1 MASHYGIA
9 PGGDMA
15 PLCKLPNTAASSG
28 LCGCRH
34 DSGFSLYQTESRFTT
49 RPSGES
55 LWAVSVVA
63 LSATVNA
70 NDTPM
75 SNTINSG
82 TILIEGNAFTADLL
96 RFESEPW
103 TRFYMAGEV
112 IRESRKASGKQSPYA
127 SKGNFE
133 AHVVEEEECK
143 SVGCGPAPV
152 SSSLPT
158 ELINGKT
165 SRRHWASRTRISSP
179 SSVFPRALLS
189 DATRYPSIGG
199 R

>member
-1 MASHYGIA
+1 
-9 PGGDMA
+9 
-15 PLCKLPNTAASSG
+15 
-28 LCGCRH
+28 
-34 DSGFSLYQTESRFTT
+34 
-49 RPSGES
+49 
-55 LWAVSVVA
+55 
-63 LSATVNA
+63 
-70 NDTPM
+70 M
-75 SNTINSG
+75 SNPINSR
-82 TILIEGNAFTADLL
+82 TVLIEENAFRAELL

-103 TRFYMAGEV
+103 TRFYIAGEV
-112 IRESRKASGKQSPYA
+112 IRELRKATGKQSSYA
-127 SKGNFE
+127 SKGNSE

-189 DATRYPSIGG
+189 DATRYPELDEGSTGQPRFFTGNATVRVIPRPVSAAVAILASTKTMDRPRREPKWQRQSKRGPS
-199 R
+199 